1 MLFFFLLK
9 AFFSLAHDPYRPD
22 IQISYPSWLW
32 YANVHSYHTPNEAT
46 VVQCICSKKK
56 VLQDSVFLGKRHQS
70 RISCKVQSFKAGFP
84 IITIVKGFPPCINS
98 PCAAKIP
105 TEQSNLLETTKIV
118 YYQLIRTFLLDL
130 VDQLYYFR
138 Q

>member
-1 MLFFFLLK
+1 MRTTLTDQTYKFHIRRDHDTPMCILTTHRTKQPWFN
-9 AFFSLAHDPYRPD
+9 AFA
-22 IQISYPSWLW
+22 Q
-32 YANVHSYHTPNEAT
+32 
-46 VVQCICSKKK
+46 KKK